1 MNLIALILGLALER
15 MQTRLLDLREHTW
28 FTGWFDL
35 GARWMRNAP
44 GHAGLLIG
52 ALVMLLPALPVAWVA
67 WTFHDVLAGLPYIAF
82 ATLVLVLSLGP
93 QDLLTQASRWLE
105 AKAHGDEHAAAEV
118 ERAICAGDSEATERA
133 TARKLEAAILVQA
146 NHTLFGVIFWF
157 MVLGPAGAWAYR
169 VADLFRRHVRATGSG
184 GPNTARAELLFGI
197 VTWLPARLLAASYAI
212 AGSFDDAFEDW
223 RAYYQRT
230 STGFFRVSE
239 NILAAAGIGAIRR
252 RCPEP
257 GQVAAVEGA
266 RDLVRRALLIWLTVV
281 AALTLVGWT
290 T

>member
-15 MQTRLLDLREHTW
+15 MQTRLLDLRENTW

-35 GARWMRNAP
+35 GAGWMRGAP
-44 GHAGLLIG
+44 GHLGLLIG
-52 ALVMLLPALPVAWVA
+52 LVVMLLPAVPVAWLA
-67 WTFHDVLAGLPYIAF
+67 WNFHDVLAGLPYIAF
-82 ATLVLVLSLGP
+82 ATLILVLSLGP
-93 QDLLTQASRWLE
+93 QDLLAQAEAWLE
-105 AKAHGDEHAAAEV
+105 AKARGDVAAADAAEQ
-118 ERAICAGDSEATERA
+118 AICAGDSEATERA

-169 VADLFRRHVRATGSG
+169 VADLFRRHVRATGTG

-197 VTWLPARLLAASYAI
+197 VTWIPARLLAASYAV

-252 RCPEP
+252 RCPES
-257 GQVAAVEGA
+257 GQVAAVGAA
-266 RDLVRRALLIWLTVV
+266 RDLVRRALLIWLTVI
-281 AALTLVGWT
+281 AALTLVCWAT
-290 T
+290 

>member
-15 MQTRLLDLREHTW
+15 MQTRLLDLRETTW

-35 GARWMRNAP
+35 GARWMRAAP
-44 GHAGLLIG
+44 GFPGLLAG
-52 ALVMLLPALPVAWVA
+52 ALVMLLPAVPVAWVA
-67 WTFHDVLAGLPYIAF
+67 WAFRDVLAGLPYILF
-82 ATLVLVLSLGP
+82 AMLMLVLSFGP
-93 QDLLTQASRWLE
+93 QDLFSQANSWLQ
-105 AKAHGDEHAAAEV
+105 AKAHGDEHAAAEL
-118 ERAICAGDSEATERA
+118 ERAICAGDSEATDRA

-146 NHTLFGVIFWF
+146 NHALFGVIFWF

-169 VADLFRRHVRATGSG
+169 VADLFRRHMRATGSG

-197 VTWLPARLLAASYAI
+197 VAWIPARLLAASYAV

-230 STGFFRVSE
+230 SAGFFRVSE

-257 GQVAAVEGA
+257 GQVAAIEAA
-266 RDLVRRALLIWLTVV
+266 RDLVWRALVIWLTVI
-281 AALTLVGWT
+281 AALTLVGWAT
-290 T
+290 